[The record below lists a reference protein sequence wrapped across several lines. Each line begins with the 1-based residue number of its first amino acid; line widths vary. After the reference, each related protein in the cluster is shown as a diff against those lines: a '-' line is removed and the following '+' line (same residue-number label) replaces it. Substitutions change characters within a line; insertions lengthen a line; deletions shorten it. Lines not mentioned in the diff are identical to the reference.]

1 MKRYLILVL
10 FVLVSL
16 PGAVAAGKS
25 PGKEDFRSI
34 DELAATIIA
43 YFPRLGGEVA
53 AVQGQ
58 EVTITLGKKSGIK
71 PGMILTLWR
80 EGKEIIHPV
89 TGAAIGR
96 EEDEV
101 GSAAVVTVGADAST
115 AVIRKQIRKPGKGDR
130 ARTCQSK
137 VTLAILQFPGDRRG
151 IAEELADPLDGCG
164 RFTVLDSKKAE
175 SFLEGKNQRDSALI
189 REMGRR
195 FGLDAVVVVGNG
207 PPKDSSPVTVTLFHA
222 EDGSEF
228 ASLTGRIRRESGAAT
243 LGEIKPF
250 FMPRTEGGVGT
261 PVLPIDALFFVSADL
276 DRDGTAEHV
285 FSDGSRLYLYH
296 ENTTGW
302 REIWTE
308 PAAWAKKGTEHLYL
322 DAADINGNGKPEIF
336 LTTQQGGTVTAAVIE
351 MRDGNYRRIAEV
363 PGFLRVIDYPGRGP
377 VLIGQDFAPKPF
389 FTGTP
394 KEYAWS
400 GNKYAAGPAV
410 HLPKGVTLY
419 GFVFAE
425 VGEPR
430 PVLIALDASDRVQAY
445 SGDSLL
451 WKSEARY
458 PGSYG
463 GGKEA
468 RIKGRIL
475 AFDSDGDGRD
485 EIILQ
490 RNGKKSFLGGETASQ
505 LHCMQWTGERFEPK
519 GSRKDIPGA
528 ALDIRANG
536 KKQGDM
542 RIRALLKVPGGL
554 FKKDRTKL
562 MFFPGT
568 CSQERIQTTDN
579 R

>member
-1 MKRYLILVL
+1 VKRYLILVL

-25 PGKEDFRSI
+25 SGKEDFRSI
-34 DELAATIIA
+34 DELAAAIIA

-53 AVQGQ
+53 AVQGR

-89 TGAAIGR
+89 TRAAIGR

-115 AVIRKQIRKPGKGDR
+115 AVIRKQIRKPVKGDR

-137 VTLAILQFPGDRRG
+137 VTLAILQFPDDRRG

-189 REMGRR
+189 REMSRR
-195 FGLDAVVVVGNG
+195 FGLDAVVVVGSG
-207 PPKDSSPVTVTLFHA
+207 PPKDSSLVTVTLFHA
-222 EDGSEF
+222 EDGSEL

-250 FMPRTEGGVGT
+250 FMPLTEGGAGT
-261 PVLPIDALFFVSADL
+261 PVLPIDARFFVSADL

-285 FSDGSRLYLYH
+285 FSDGSRLYIYH

-308 PAAWAKKGTEHLYL
+308 PAAWAKKGTKHLYL
-322 DAADINGNGKPEIF
+322 DASDINGNGKPEVF
-336 LTTQQGGTVTAAVIE
+336 VTARQGGIVTSMVLE
-351 MRDGNYRRIAEV
+351 MRNGNYRRIAEV

-377 VLIGQDFAPKPF
+377 VLIGQDFAPKLF
-389 FTGTP
+389 FTGAP

-400 GNKYAAGPAV
+400 GNKYAAGPDV
-410 HLPKGVTLY
+410 NLPKGVTLY

-425 VGEPR
+425 VGESR
-430 PVLIALDASDRVQAY
+430 PVLIAFDASDRVQAY
-445 SGDSLL
+445 SGDSLI
-451 WKSEARY
+451 WKSEAQY

-463 GGKEA
+463 GGREA

-485 EIILQ
+485 EIILP
-490 RNGKKSFLGGETASQ
+490 RNEEDSFLGGDRASE
-505 LHCMQWTGERFEPK
+505 LHCMRWTGKRFEPK
-519 GSRKDIPGA
+519 GNRVDIPGA

-536 KKQGDM
+536 EKQVDM
-542 RIRALLKVPGGL
+542 RIRALLKFPGGL
-554 FKKDRTKL
+554 FKKDKTRIA
-562 MFFPGT
+562 FFPGT
-568 CSQERIQTTDN
+568 CSQETGDSKQ
-579 R
+579 

>member
-1 MKRYLILVL
+1 MKRYLILL
-10 FVLVSL
+10 LLVLVSL

-25 PGKEDFRSI
+25 PGNKDFRTI
-34 DELAATIIA
+34 DELAAAIIG

-71 PGMILTLWR
+71 PGMMLTLWR
-80 EGKEIIHPV
+80 EGKEILHPV
-89 TGAAIGR
+89 TRAAIGR

-115 AVIRKQIRKPGKGDR
+115 AVIRKQIRKPVKGDR

-137 VTLAILQFPGDRRG
+137 VRLAILPFPDDRRG

-189 REMGRR
+189 REMGRH

-207 PPKDSSPVTVTLFHA
+207 QPGDGSLVTVTLFHA

-228 ASLTGRIRRESGAAT
+228 ASITGRIRRESGAASF
-243 LGEIKPF
+243 GEIKPF
-250 FMPRTEGGVGT
+250 FTPLTEGGVST
-261 PVLPIDALFFVSADL
+261 PALPIDARFFVSADL
-276 DRDGTAEHV
+276 DSDGTVEHV
-285 FSDGSRLYLYH
+285 FSDGSGLYIYH
-296 ENTTGW
+296 EDITGW

-308 PAAWAKKGTEHLYL
+308 PAAWAKKGAEHLYL
-322 DAADINGNGKPEIF
+322 DASDINGNGKPEVF
-336 LTTQQGGTVTAAVIE
+336 LTTQQGGIVTSTVLE
-351 MRDGNYRRIAEV
+351 MRNGNYRRIAQV

-400 GNKYAAGPAV
+400 GKEYAAGPDV
-410 HLPKGVTLY
+410 NLPKGVTLY
-419 GFVFAE
+419 GFVFADL
-425 VGEPR
+425 GEAR
-430 PVLIALDASDRVQAY
+430 PVLIAFDAADHVQAY
-445 SGDSLL
+445 SGNSLR

-463 GGKEA
+463 GGREA

-475 AFDSDGDGRD
+475 VFDSDGDGRD
-485 EIILQ
+485 EIVLP
-490 RNGKKSFLGGETASQ
+490 RNGEKSFLGGDRASE
-505 LHCMQWTGERFEPK
+505 LHCMQWTGERFELK
-519 GSRKDIPGA
+519 GNKKDIPGA
-528 ALDIRANG
+528 ALDIHGADE
-536 KKQGDM
+536 KQGNKG
-542 RIRALLKVPGGL
+542 IRALLNFPGGL
-554 FKKDRTKL
+554 FKKDRKKI
-562 MFFPGT
+562 MFFPGM
-568 CSQERIQTTDN
+568 CS
-579 R
+579 